1 MTVRAPNPVYYPS
14 CVVNLRLRFDEA
26 LVFNAKGAAAFSYT
40 SEEVLKFALTGDE
53 PTDIPLFLQ
62 KGREDGV
69 SFVNGRIPTRAS
81 IELPAYREAGKFSL
95 TFDYRDLPIDPRMVR
110 SCGVEI
116 YLDAV
121 PPENFADGVV
131 ASAPP
136 QGERVSMLTKRARA
150 SQLLQSVDNLALV
163 GTVDSWQV
171 EHSTDGSTITMEG
184 RDNRSILLAQMIDP
198 RLLPK
203 IPLKKDIVQV
213 VAYIVE
219 SLPFGGRINVKFPP
233 SVLWPNGVI
242 PSPASQ
248 GGATAFRSSQTR
260 VRQGAQGGG
269 ATVSAGAQ
277 PDKINCWDLITRYC
291 TLVGAVPYFKGN
303 DLWVAPARNLYA
315 QATAGGTDTLVGTPF
330 KDGQRRDV
338 GEATGLS
345 IRRLIFGRNI
355 ESLNYERKFSGF
367 VPRTIEVVSL
377 DTSSTTRGPG
387 KLLIAQWPARKGT
400 SEGAGVPS
408 DTAFNLGASPENAAV
423 SQVAPSGEVGNKDKL
438 RISVPGVADK
448 KKLLQ
453 IAQDIYEELNRG
465 EQGGSVKTRDL
476 ASFGAGNEDPDL
488 LRLRPGDAM
497 ELLVDA
503 SAFTS
508 SYPIRSP
515 LTDDAK
521 AAPAALEKEIA
532 KRIGD
537 AALAR
542 AIVATSRNLVANLQN
557 FFRVKN
563 VKFDWDVASGVSVAF
578 DFENYIEA
586 RNAVTP
592 IPRAPAGARPGLRNT
607 GRNVPR
613 RP

>member
-1 MTVRAPNPVYYPS
+1 MTMRVPNPVYYPS

-62 KGREDGV
+62 KGRDDGAT
-69 SFVNGRIPTRAS
+69 FVNGRIPTKAS
-81 IELPAYREAGKFSL
+81 VELPAYREAGKFSL

-121 PPENFADGVV
+121 PPENFGQGVT
-131 ASAPP
+131 AHTPS

-171 EHSTDGSTITMEG
+171 EHSASGSTITMEG
-184 RDNRSILLAQMIDP
+184 RDNRAILLEQMIDP

-203 IPLKKDIVQV
+203 IPLKRDIVNV

-219 SLPFGGRINVKFPP
+219 SLPFGGRINIKFPP
-233 SVLWPNGVI
+233 SVQWPGGVI

-248 GGATAFRSSQTR
+248 GSATAFRSSQTR
-260 VRQGAQGGG
+260 VRQGTQGGG
-269 ATVSAGAQ
+269 ANVSAGAQ

-303 DLWVAPARNLYA
+303 DLWVVPARNLYA
-315 QATAGGTDTLVGTPF
+315 QAAAGGSDSYVATPF
-330 KDGQRRDV
+330 KDGQRRNV
-338 GEATGLS
+338 GETTGLS
-345 IRRLIFGRNI
+345 VRRLIFGRNI
-355 ESLNYERKFSGF
+355 ESLNYERKFNGF

-377 DTSSTTRGPG
+377 DTSSTARGAG
-387 KLLIAQWPARKGT
+387 KLLVVRWPARKGT
-400 SEGAGVPS
+400 SAGAGVPS
-408 DTAFNLGASPENAAV
+408 DTAVNVATNSENAEV
-423 SQVAPSGEVGNKDKL
+423 SQVAPSGEVGKKDVL

-476 ASFGAGNEDPDL
+476 SSFGAGNEDPDL

-497 ELLVDA
+497 ELLVDSA
-503 SAFTS
+503 AFTS
-508 SYPIRSP
+508 AYPVRSP

-521 AAPAALEKEIA
+521 SAPAALEKEIA

-563 VKFDWDVASGVSVAF
+563 VKFDWDVSSGVSVAF

-586 RNAVTP
+586 RNAITP
-592 IPRAPAGARPGLRNT
+592 IQRPVAGMKPGLRNT